1 MPWREVN
8 TVSLRQEFVQL
19 VQAGGV
25 SVSELCERFQISRKT
40 GYKWLARAAAGEA
53 LSDLSRRPRRSPA
66 RTPAAVESAIVRER
80 QTHPA
85 WGARKLR
92 WRLEQQGLSRLP
104 TSATVHAVL
113 KRHGLIAVAGAGA
126 QRAWIRFEHAAPND
140 LWQMDFKGNFA
151 LRSGRCH
158 PLTVLDDH
166 SRYNVALQS
175 CGNEQTETVRTRL
188 TDAFRI
194 YGLPWRMTMDNGSP
208 WGADARH
215 ELTPL
220 TVWLIRLGIGVSHSR
235 PYHPQTQGKDER
247 FHRTLKAEVLNGRT
261 FADCA
266 QAQRAFDAWRAVY
279 NTERPHQALGMAVP
293 AQRYRPSA
301 RAYPEQL
308 PPIEYGPDDWVR
320 KVQAEGWISFQGH
333 DIRVPRALRGERV
346 AVRPVNIDGL
356 YEVYFC
362 HQLVA
367 EVDLKTTTVN

>member
-8 TVSLRQEFVQL
+8 TVTLRQEFVQL

-25 SVSELCERFQISRKT
+25 GVSELCDRFQISRKT
-40 GYKWLARAAAGEA
+40 GYKWLARAAAGEP
-53 LSDLSRRPRRSPA
+53 LSDRSRRPRRSPA
-66 RTPAAVESAIVRER
+66 RTTAAVESAIVRER
-80 QTHPA
+80 QAHPA

-92 WRLEQQGLSRLP
+92 WVLRQQGLQP
-104 TSATVHAVL
+104 PASATVHAVL
-113 KRHGLIAVAGAGA
+113 RRHNLIDGSAGAA
-126 QRAWIRFEHAAPND
+126 HRSWMRFEHAAPND

-151 LRSGRCH
+151 LRTGRCH

-166 SRYNVALQS
+166 SRYNLALQS
-175 CGNEQTETVRTRL
+175 CGNEQTETVRTHL
-188 TDAFRI
+188 TGAFRL

-208 WGADARH
+208 WGADAWH

-220 TVWLIRLGIGVSHSR
+220 TVWLIQLGIGVSHSR

-247 FHRTLKAEVLNGRT
+247 FHRTLKAEVLIGRT

-266 QAQRAFDAWRAVY
+266 EAQRAFDVWRDVY

-308 PPIEYGPDDWVR
+308 PLIEYGPDDGVR

-367 EVDLKTTTVN
+367 EVDLKTPTVN

>member
-40 GYKWLARAAAGEA
+40 GYKWLARAAAGEP

-104 TSATVHAVL
+104 ASATVHAVL
-113 KRHGLIAVAGAGA
+113 KRHGLIAAAGAGA
-126 QRAWIRFEHAAPND
+126 QRAWIRFEHAEPND
-140 LWQMDFKGNFA
+140 LWQMDFKGNVA

-175 CGNEQTETVRTRL
+175 CGNEQTETVRTCL
-188 TDAFRI
+188 SDAFRI

-208 WGADARH
+208 WGAHARH

-261 FADCA
+261 FTDCA

-308 PPIEYGPDDWVR
+308 PPIEYGPDDGVR

-346 AVRPVNIDGL
+346 AVRPINIDGL

-367 EVDLKTTTVN
+367 EVDLKGPMN